1 LKEFDSYREGS
12 LKSGDRLLAVDGHSL
27 HCANL
32 ADAQTLLHQSDS
44 KFTVLTIEYDVS
56 VLESVR
62 QATGPLL
69 LEIDRPPVK
78 ELGVT
83 LAGAISRQEGEAS
96 TLIVIESIKP
106 ASIAER

>member
-1 LKEFDSYREGS
+1 MKEFDSYREGS

-32 ADAQTLLHQSDS
+32 ADAQTLLHKSDS

>member
-1 LKEFDSYREGS
+1 MISFREGS
-12 LKSGDRLLAVDGHSL
+12 LKSGDRLVAVDGQSL
-27 HCANL
+27 HCATL
-32 ADAQTLLHQSDS
+32 ADAQTVLHQSDS

-69 LEIDRPPVK
+69 VEIERPPVK
-78 ELGVT
+78 DLGVT
-83 LAGAISRQEGEAS
+83 LASATSRQDGEAS
-96 TLIVIESIKP
+96 TAVVIESIKP

>member
-1 LKEFDSYREGS
+1 MISFREGS
-12 LKSGDRLLAVDGHSL
+12 LKSGDRLVAVDGHSL
-27 HCANL
+27 HCAAL
-32 ADAQTLLHQSDS
+32 TDAQTVLHQSDS

-69 LEIDRPPVK
+69 VEIERPPVK
-78 ELGVT
+78 DLGVT
-83 LAGAISRQEGEAS
+83 LASATSRQEGEAS
-96 TLIVIESIKP
+96 TAVVIESIKP